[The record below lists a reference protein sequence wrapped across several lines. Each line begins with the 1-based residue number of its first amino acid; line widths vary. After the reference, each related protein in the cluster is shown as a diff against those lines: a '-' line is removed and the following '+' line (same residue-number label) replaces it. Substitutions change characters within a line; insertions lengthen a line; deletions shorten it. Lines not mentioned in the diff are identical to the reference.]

1 MLFDSLKTK
10 SIVKKMEEFIKK
22 RYYVPSLGAPKTVG
36 ILQKDSEL
44 FDKESIDQ
52 LRAVFGKHLEIEVLT
67 YVSVLKKEDK
77 ESEVL
82 FSNKQ
87 IGWNGVFKG
96 EALKRFSQ
104 KRFDI
109 LISYYSE
116 HNLMLEYVTASSEA
130 TFKVGVLEN
139 GDAIN
144 DLTILSTKGKKRV
157 FVKELQ
163 KYLKILKIID

>member
-1 MLFDSLKTK
+1 MFLNSLKTK
-10 SIVKKMEEFIKK
+10 SIVKKMDEFIKN
-22 RYYVPSLGAPKTVG
+22 RYYVPSLGIPKTVG

-44 FDKESIDQ
+44 FDKESLSQ
-52 LRAVFGKHLEIEVLT
+52 LRTVLGKNLEIDVLT
-67 YVSVLKKEDK
+67 YVSVIKKEDK
-77 ESEVL
+77 DSKVL

-87 IGWNGVFKG
+87 IGWNGVLKG
-96 EALKRFSQ
+96 EGVKDFSR

-116 HNLMLEYVTASSEA
+116 HNLMLEFVTASSEA

-139 GDAIN
+139 GDSIN
-144 DLTILSTKGKKRV
+144 DLTILSTKGKESA